1 MDFSIRTFNKIS
13 PTGLDRF
20 DLSKYALGED
30 VDNPDAILVR
40 SASLHDYV
48 LNGNLKAIARAGA
61 GVNNIPIDACTAK
74 GVVVFNTP
82 GANANAVKEL
92 VLSGLL
98 LSSRKI
104 YEGIHWVQSL
114 KDSGEDV
121 SKVVEKHKSSF
132 AGPELYG
139 KTLGVI
145 GLGAIGMLVAN
156 AAESLGMKVIG
167 FDPYI
172 SIHSAWQLSRY
183 VQRAE
188 KLEEVLTN
196 SDYISLHMPLNDKT
210 SGFLDAEKISIM
222 KPGVC
227 ILNFARGGLVE
238 RSSLLKNIETGHIR
252 FFVTDFP
259 EDDLLGHNQ
268 IITIPHLGASTP
280 ESEDNCATM
289 AADQLIDY
297 LENGNIRNSVNFPTA
312 AMPRNGGSRIIIGNK
327 NIPGYVSKIT
337 SRLADQNINIADML
351 NQHHEDIAFNIIDL
365 DSPISEKDVS
375 DIAKM
380 DGIFLVRLI
389 PPTN

>member
-1 MDFSIRTFNKIS
+1 MNFSIRTFNKIS
-13 PTGLDRF
+13 SIGLNRF
-20 DLSKYALGED
+20 DQSRFSIGDSLED
-30 VDNPDAILVR
+30 PDAILVR
-40 SASLHDYV
+40 SASLHDYAI
-48 LNGNLKAIARAGA
+48 NSNLKAIARAGA
-61 GVNNIPIDACTAK
+61 GVNNIPIDACTSK
-74 GVVVFNTP
+74 GIVVFNTP

-114 KDSGEDV
+114 QNSGEDI
-121 SKVVEKHKSSF
+121 SKLVEKNKSSF
-132 AGPELYG
+132 TGPELYG

-156 AAESLGMKVIG
+156 ASESLGMKVIG

-172 SIHSAWQLSRY
+172 SINSAWQLSRY

-188 KLEEVLTN
+188 KLEEVLSN
-196 SDYISLHMPLNDKT
+196 ADYISLHMPLNDKT
-210 SGFLDAEKISIM
+210 KGFLDAEKMSIM
-222 KPGVC
+222 KPGVS
-227 ILNFARGGLVE
+227 ILNFARGGLVDRE
-238 RSSLLKNIETGHIR
+238 SLLKNIKSEHIR

-259 EDDLLGHNQ
+259 EADLLGHDKV
-268 IITIPHLGASTP
+268 ITIPHLGASTP

-312 AMPRNGGSRIIIGNK
+312 TMPRNGGSRIIIGNK
-327 NIPGYVSKIT
+327 NIPGFVSKIT

-351 NQHHEDIAFNIIDL
+351 NQHYEDIAFNIIDL
-365 DSPISEKDVS
+365 DSPIMDKEVS
-375 DIAKM
+375 DIRKM
-380 DGIFLVRLI
+380 DGIFLVRHI

>member
-13 PTGLDRF
+13 PTGLNRF
-20 DLSKYALGED
+20 DPSKYAVGED
-30 VDNPDAILVR
+30 VNNPDAVLVR
-40 SASLHDYV
+40 SASLHDYSI
-48 LNGNLKAIARAGA
+48 NGNLKAIARAGA

-114 KDSGEDV
+114 RDSGEDIG
-121 SKVVEKHKSSF
+121 KLVEKNKSSF

-139 KTLGVI
+139 KTLGVV

-196 SDYISLHMPLNDKT
+196 ADYISLHMPLNDKT
-210 SGFLDAEKISIM
+210 SGFLDAEKIAIM
-222 KPGVC
+222 KPGVS

-238 RSSLLKNIETGHIR
+238 RESLLKNIETGHIR
-252 FFVTDFP
+252 YFVTDFP
-259 EDDLLGHNQ
+259 EADLLGYDQ
-268 IITIPHLGASTP
+268 VITIPHLGASTP

-312 AMPRNGGSRIIIGNK
+312 TMPRNGGSRIIIGNK

-337 SRLADQNINIADML
+337 SKLADQNINIADML
-351 NQHHEDIAFNIIDL
+351 NQHHGDIAFNIIDL
-365 DSPISEKDVS
+365 DSPISHQEIS
-375 DIAKM
+375 DINQM
-380 DGIFLVRLI
+380 EGIFLVRLI
-389 PPTN
+389 PPNN

>member
-1 MDFSIRTFNKIS
+1 MDFSIKTFNKIS
-13 PTGLDRF
+13 TTGLDRF
-20 DLSKYALGED
+20 DQSKYAVGEEIN
-30 VDNPDAILVR
+30 NPDAILVR
-40 SASLHDYV
+40 SASLHDYAI
-48 LNGNLKAIARAGA
+48 NGNLKAIARAGA
-61 GVNNIPIDACTAK
+61 GVNNIPIQACTAK

-104 YEGIHWVQSL
+104 YEGIHWVQNL

-121 SKVVEKHKSSF
+121 SKVVEKNKSSF

-172 SIHSAWQLSRY
+172 SINSAWQLSRY

-210 SGFLDAEKISIM
+210 SGFLDADKISLM

-238 RSSLLKNIETGHIR
+238 RESLLKNIETGHIR

-259 EDDLLGHNQ
+259 EENLLGHDQ

-312 AMPRNGGSRIIIGNK
+312 TMPRNGGSRIIIGNK
-327 NIPGYVSKIT
+327 NIPGFVSKIT
-337 SRLADQNINIADML
+337 SKLADQNINIADML

-365 DSPISEKDVS
+365 DSPISEKDVD

-380 DGIFLVRLI
+380 EGIFLVRLI